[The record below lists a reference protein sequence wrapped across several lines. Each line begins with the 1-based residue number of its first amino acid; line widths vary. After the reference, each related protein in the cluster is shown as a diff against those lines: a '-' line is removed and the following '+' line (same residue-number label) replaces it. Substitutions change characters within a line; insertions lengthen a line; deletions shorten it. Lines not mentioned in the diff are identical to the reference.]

1 MESDGTF
8 QLEGDTPWKDPP
20 GCSVWQGLGQWEDQL
35 YDWGGVLGRSGSRR
49 GVWVVPSQSSSSPML
64 LSSPL
69 ALETQLGVRFRTQMQ
84 MAVLMASAHRPE
96 EFSYNSVVYYF
107 LKIYVLL
114 EIERERE
121 KGQRKRIPSRLPT
134 EHGACHGA

>member
-1 MESDGTF
+1 
-8 QLEGDTPWKDPP
+8 
-20 GCSVWQGLGQWEDQL
+20 
-35 YDWGGVLGRSGSRR
+35 
-49 GVWVVPSQSSSSPML
+49 ML

-107 LKIYVLL
+107 LKIYLLL

-121 KGQRKRIPSRLPT
+121 RERRGRRRKRKRIPRSSMLST
-134 EHGACHGA
+134 EPNAGA